1 MGPAMFLCSRAYGP
15 LWKDQQAEPF
25 GRLAN
30 EFTLTKLLPI
40 ICKILVGRGVAVGEA
55 AVVVLVSVFPQ
66 SYLFASKTKLWTLAN
81 MLVDK
86 L

>member
-1 MGPAMFLCSRAYGP
+1 MGPPMFLCPRAYGP

-30 EFTLTKLLPI
+30 EFTVTKFLPI
-40 ICKILVGRGVAVGEA
+40 ICKILVGRGVVVGKA
-55 AVVVLVSVFPQ
+55 AVVVFVSVFPQ
-66 SYLFASKTKLWTLAN
+66 YFLFASKTNCGHWQN
-81 MLVDK
+81 MLVNK

>member
-1 MGPAMFLCSRAYGP
+1 MGAAMFPCSRAYGP

-25 GRLAN
+25 VRISN

-40 ICKILVGRGVAVGEA
+40 ICKILLDRGVAVGEA
-55 AVVVLVSVFPQ
+55 AVVVLASVFPQ
-66 SYLFASKTKLWTLAN
+66 SYLFASKTKVCTLAN